1 METSHMIYYDE
12 DSYGDD
18 IVFSSHTSIVTKKL
32 IDLKLSEK
40 FGESYV
46 AIEDEIK
53 QAREGSKAGKT
64 GEELL
69 EMRLHRSFDEN
80 SSNDDG
86 ESKPPVR
93 VSIEALDLDWLFVN
107 NNGKRL
113 INLLVAENANI
124 NVLGQKSVKVFI
136 DLLWQEYQH

>member
-1 METSHMIYYDE
+1 MIYYDE

-53 QAREGSKAGKT
+53 QASEGSKAGKT
-64 GEELL
+64 GEEFL
-69 EMRLHRSFDEN
+69 EMKLHRSFDEN
-80 SSNDDG
+80 S
-86 ESKPPVR
+86 
-93 VSIEALDLDWLFVN
+93 
-107 NNGKRL
+107 
-113 INLLVAENANI
+113 
-124 NVLGQKSVKVFI
+124 
-136 DLLWQEYQH
+136 